1 MRTVTGLLA
10 AVALLLVACG
20 VSTQDRPERISVAD
34 PPTAGQDVTPSGDG
48 PRVTVYFVRGARLE
62 PVQRSVGT
70 SDLATALQLLA
81 AGPTRREVVTGLR
94 TAVAPQTFSVSR
106 TSPEDPT
113 VSIDVPPEFTSVAGG
128 NQLLAVAQL
137 VWTVT
142 QFPDVDRVRV
152 SSQGKPLEVP
162 TDEGLTDS
170 PVSRDDYRTV
180 APRGDDPSPTTTP
193 PPGTSGTAPNPSP
206 TAPR

>member
-1 MRTVTGLLA
+1 MRAVTGMLVAVTLLLA
-10 AVALLLVACG
+10 ACG
-20 VSTQDRPERISVAD
+20 VSTQDRPERVSVAE
-34 PPTAGQDVTPSGDG
+34 PPTAGQDTTPSGDG

-62 PVQRSVGT
+62 PVQRSVET
-70 SDLATALQLLA
+70 SDLVTALQVLA
-81 AGPTRREVVTGLR
+81 AGPTRREVVTGVR
-94 TAVAPQTFSVSR
+94 TAVVPQTFSVSR
-106 TSPEDPT
+106 PEYST

-142 QFPDVDRVRV
+142 QFPDVTRVRI

-170 PVSRDDYRTV
+170 AVSRDDYRTV
-180 APRGDDPSPTTTP
+180 APPGGDPTPAATPPAEAPSPTP
-193 PPGTSGTAPNPSP
+193 SPSP
-206 TAPR
+206 TPTG